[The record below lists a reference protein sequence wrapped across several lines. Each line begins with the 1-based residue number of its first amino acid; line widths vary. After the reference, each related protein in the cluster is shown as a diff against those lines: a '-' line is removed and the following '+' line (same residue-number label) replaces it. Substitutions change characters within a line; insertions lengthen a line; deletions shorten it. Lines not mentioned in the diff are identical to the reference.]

1 MNNKILGIDLGTTHS
16 AVAVVDAG
24 FPLILADRDGN
35 RLTPSVVHYPACGGE
50 PKVGHEAL
58 RMRST
63 APKRTVYD
71 VKRFMGRRTTD
82 LNKEE
87 RNIGYELSTDPG
99 SPIEVLMGESS
110 VSPESVSAAVLTYLK
125 RVAESAMEA
134 SLDRAVITVP
144 AYFNDAQ
151 RQATLEAGRQAGLK
165 VERIINEPTA
175 AALAYGLHR
184 LKESSRIAVYDLG
197 GGTFDITILEMV
209 DGVFRVLATHGHT
222 RLGGHDI
229 DQSIV
234 EHFLERE
241 ELQKSKDELLQSPE
255 AMAKLRFAA
264 EQAKK
269 ALSQEL
275 ETWIKIP
282 FLAQSL
288 HIKFPFHRETLEKLV
303 APWINRTR
311 ECCLRALHDA
321 NLESQEL
328 DQVVL
333 VGGQTRMPMV
343 RERVSAFFQCSDFEE
358 TRGNIRLGQDFHA
371 QKGPTLNVGQH
382 PDEAIAL
389 GAAIQG
395 AMLSGSLEHMT
406 LLDVTPL
413 SLGLETFGGLMN
425 VLIPRNSTIPLKAG
439 EVFTTAVDNQREI
452 LIHVLQGEREKASDN
467 WSLGRFV
474 VPFEP
479 SPKGVPRM
487 GVQFEIDANG
497 ILRVLARNLH
507 TGEEQ
512 VLEIQSAI
520 DVTDQQV
527 TDMVESSLEH
537 ALEDMDSRHWI
548 EQKLKADQLTQAA
561 QSSLVHASGLISTE
575 EREAIEQ
582 KISLIR
588 QVIGSENKESR
599 IGDTDRLKQSIQEL
613 DEATQELAAGL
624 MQEMAAKLNHL
635 P

>member
-1 MNNKILGIDLGTTHS
+1 MDNKILGIDLGTTHS

-82 LNKEE
+82 LNEEE

-99 SPIEVLMGESS
+99 SPIEVLMGKSS
-110 VSPESVSAAVLTYLK
+110 VSPESVSAAVLAYLK

-151 RQATLEAGRQAGLK
+151 RQATLEAGRLAGLK

-184 LKESSRIAVYDLG
+184 LKESSKIAVYDLG

-241 ELQKSKDELLQSPE
+241 ELQKSKEELLQSPE
-255 AMAKLRFAA
+255 AMAKLRFEA

-269 ALSQEL
+269 TLSQEL

-288 HIKFPFHRETLEKLV
+288 HIRFPFHRETLEKLV

-333 VGGQTRMPMV
+333 VGGQTRMPLV

-548 EQKLKADQLTQAA
+548 EHKLKADQLTQAA